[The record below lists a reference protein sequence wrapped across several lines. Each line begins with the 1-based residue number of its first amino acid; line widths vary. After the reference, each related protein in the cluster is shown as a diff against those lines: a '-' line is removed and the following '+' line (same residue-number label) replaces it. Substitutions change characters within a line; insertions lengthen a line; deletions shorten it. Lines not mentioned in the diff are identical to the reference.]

1 MTEAEKPKESLEK
14 RICSFDIV
22 KEMGKDVEHS
32 VSVIGNGLSSSTSYL
47 FKNPPYA
54 FLHTIKGLIH
64 EQTMGYYIHTVI
76 RNEIGLPLKEMGV
89 VFLGD

>member
-14 RICSFDIV
+14 RICSFDVV
-22 KEMGKDVEHS
+22 KEMGKDVGHS
-32 VSVIGNGLSSSTSYL
+32 VSVIRNGLSSSTSYL
-47 FKNPPYA
+47 FKNAPYA
-54 FLHTIKGLIH
+54 FLHNIKGLIH
-64 EQTMGYYIHTVI
+64 EQTMGYYIPTVI